1 MVEMKL
7 GRLVLACALAA
18 AVASPAL
25 ADPAALYLARPRT
38 ANRLWPTLR
47 AARSGSSIQ
56 AAPTALLTRSVP
68 AWHGLTMD
76 QRITDHLTDLGN
88 AVGRHL
94 DLLTDDL
101 VRLRVDGRAN
111 RASLRVGGGDARYLS
126 LHLATDWHFVGDVAE
141 VYARLQI
148 GVAGHKLDLALPE
161 VELSSDSYRG
171 QQGVVVDVPL
181 LQRRF

>member
-1 MVEMKL
+1 MVTMKL

-25 ADPAALYLARPRT
+25 ADPAALDMASAHGAKRLVPRLRVAR
-38 ANRLWPTLR
+38 A
-47 AARSGSSIQ
+47 SS
-56 AAPTALLTRSVP
+56 PVEEVLLTRSAA

-88 AVGRHL
+88 LVGRHL
-94 DLLTDDL
+94 DLLTDDM
-101 VRLRVDGRAN
+101 VALRVDGRAN
-111 RASLRVGGGDARYLS
+111 RAWLRVGGGDARYLS
-126 LHLATDWHFVGDVAE
+126 LHLATDWHFVGNVAE
-141 VYARLQI
+141 VYARLQV

-161 VELSSDSYRG
+161 VELSGDSYRG
-171 QQGVVVDVPL
+171 RDAVVIDVPL